1 MLARGWVRSDK
12 GRVRPTNQD
21 RYFSDA
27 DLGVFALADGMG
39 GRVGGEVASDR
50 SVRLVEEAA
59 MEFRALVDEHLAEDD
74 EVGRDAIFDALTG
87 FMHRVNAEVYQL
99 GNQPGYPG
107 GIGTTLDLVVL
118 GAGVAYVA
126 HVGDS
131 RVYLMREGKI
141 YRITRDHT
149 FEQHLRDHPELQP
162 HYPDATRYS
171 HVLTRCVGSAPH
183 VEMDTVLVGLEDG
196 DRLLMCSDGL
206 TGYLS
211 GAEIAT
217 FGRREDG
224 QALVEALVDASLSRG
239 GRDNVTALVVEISE
253 IEAGE
258 FQRHPTRRD
267 SLDKVQLLR
276 EIELFEELDMP
287 ELLRVVRH
295 VYVREFRSGDSLVQ
309 RGDEVDGLYIIVSGE
324 VSVRLGEKVLSR
336 IEPGGYFGELA
347 LFGEPVRSADALAV
361 ASGEALFLSR
371 EHLRELVTEDPALGN
386 KLLWRLLSGASRLLQ
401 ESVGIES

>member
-1 MLARGWVRSDK
+1 
-12 GRVRPTNQD
+12 
-21 RYFSDA
+21 
-27 DLGVFALADGMG
+27 
-39 GRVGGEVASDR
+39 
-50 SVRLVEEAA
+50 
-59 MEFRALVDEHLAEDD
+59 
-74 EVGRDAIFDALTG
+74 
-87 FMHRVNAEVYQL
+87 
-99 GNQPGYPG
+99 
-107 GIGTTLDLVVL
+107 VL

-183 VEMDTVLVGLEDG
+183 VEVDTVLVELEDG

-224 QALVEALVDASLSRG
+224 QELVEALVDASLSQG

-253 IEAGE
+253 IEAGD

-276 EIELFEELDMP
+276 DMELFDELDMP

-347 LFGEPVRSADALAV
+347 LFGEPVRSADAFAEEG
-361 ASGEALFLSR
+361 GEALFLSR

-386 KLLWRLLSGASRLLQ
+386 KLLWRLLAGASRLLQ
-401 ESVGIES
+401 EIAGAGS